1 MNYVLFYEAAAD
13 VLSTAPTHFP
23 AHSARLEE
31 WRARGELLLVGPFED
46 PREGSMSVFTT
57 RESAADF
64 VRDDPFVLN
73 GVVAGWK
80 IRGWD
85 ADVAVPADA

>member
-1 MNYVLFYEAAAD
+1 MNYVLFYEVAAD
-13 VLSTAPTHFP
+13 VLSTAPAHFP
-23 AHSARLEE
+23 AHRARLD
-31 WRARGELLLVGPFED
+31 AFRGRGALRLVGPFED

-57 RESAADF
+57 RESAEEFA
-64 VRDDPFVLN
+64 RDDPFVLH

-85 ADVAVPADA
+85 ADFPVPA